1 MPRKRSPSSILA
13 SEPWRP
19 GAIRNTAVWLVN
31 APHSV
36 RRPPAVLQP
45 VSSMFTTDAAL
56 ICCSSR
62 VYGAASASP
71 AR

>member
-1 MPRKRSPSSILA
+1 MPAKRSPSSILA
-13 SEPWRP
+13 SEAWRP
-19 GAIRNTAVWLVN
+19 AAIRKTAVWLVN

-36 RRPPAVLQP
+36 RRPPAVFHP
-45 VSSMFTTDAAL
+45 VSSMLTTDAAL

-62 VYGAASASP
+62 VCGAASASP